1 MSVFYSH
8 LRVPYDVC
16 VKHIGKNMRKNLN
29 IQVISQKKPDV
40 VRTLALENLKKL
52 QIKEMCENVCDDHD
66 CLTGTVDYNGDIYT
80 FKTHHNTYDAVLM
93 LKKTSYPFDVVKII
107 LPITTYHDGAYEKN
121 TKIYIPEEFT
131 EDKKVIPIEFVWEF
145 LNQLPVFLKYDL
157 EVNDDGYGEN
167 ILP

>member
-29 IQVISQKKPDV
+29 IQVISQKKPDMV
-40 VRTLALENLKKL
+40 STLSLENLKHVK
-52 QIKEMCENVCDDHD
+52 IKDMCEGVCDDHD
-66 CLTGTVDYNGDIYT
+66 CLTGTIEYDGDIYT
-80 FKTHHNTYDAVLM
+80 FKTHHNTYDALLI

-107 LPITTYHDGAYEKN
+107 LPITTYRDTYSKNENHETN

-131 EDKKVIPIEFVWEF
+131 EDKKIIPIEFVWEF
-145 LNQLPVFLKYDL
+145 LNQAPSFLKYTSKMD
-157 EVNDDGYGEN
+157 E
-167 ILP
+167 I